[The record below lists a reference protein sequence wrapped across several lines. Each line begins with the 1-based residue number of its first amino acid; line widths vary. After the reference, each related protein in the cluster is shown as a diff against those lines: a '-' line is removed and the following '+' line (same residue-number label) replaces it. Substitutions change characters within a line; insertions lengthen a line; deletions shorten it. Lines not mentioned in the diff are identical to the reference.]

1 MATLGG
7 VKRELAPNSAQG
19 TIEAP
24 FVKEMAKKPKTD
36 VEQLEEAQR
45 ELAEIKAKL
54 ENEKN
59 KAGAAKPKGD
69 AGEIVFELSR
79 KKRVT
84 IKLLNGRT
92 PLLDIREFY
101 EKDDKWLPV
110 SRRKHI
116 VNQDNQPLQG
126 RKGISLTKDQWK
138 KFRDQF
144 EEIDAAFNDIA

>member
-101 EKDDKWLPV
+101 EKDDKWLP
-110 SRRKHI
+110 
-116 VNQDNQPLQG
+116 G

>member
-59 KAGAAKPKGD
+59 S
-69 AGEIVFELSR
+69 E
-79 KKRVT
+79 
-84 IKLLNGRT
+84 
-92 PLLDIREFY
+92 
-101 EKDDKWLPV
+101 
-110 SRRKHI
+110 
-116 VNQDNQPLQG
+116 
-126 RKGISLTKDQWK
+126 
-138 KFRDQF
+138 
-144 EEIDAAFNDIA
+144 